1 VSHSGTKDDSAGG
14 VPTESAYSARMRL
27 LGSLGVL
34 REPNFRRLFWGRT
47 ISLVGDGISPVA
59 IAFAVLGMGGS
70 ATDLGIVIAAR
81 SVAVTA
87 LVLVGGVFA
96 DRISPRLAML
106 RADLTRVIVMGTMA
120 ALLIADAAST
130 WQIALLYGCEGAATA
145 FFNPA
150 SNAIIPQVVTP
161 SRLQEATALV
171 NLSRSAGNLVGP
183 AIAGVLLALGTPG
196 WAIAVDALTFALS
209 AAFLLRLRAPRRTDG
224 PAEPS
229 FVSELRHG
237 WTEFASHTWIWVVVL
252 SAAIS
257 NAVFFPAFE
266 VLGPTVAQESLG
278 GSSAWAVIAAA
289 LGAGSLIGG
298 ALALTLRP
306 RRLLLVGE
314 SGLVL
319 FGLPVVFLAMTAPV
333 ALIAFGAFVA
343 GATVSLAIILY
354 ETAAAQ
360 HVPQAALSR
369 VMAYDWFGSL
379 ALEPVGLVLIGPLA
393 AGIGISPT
401 LWGAA
406 VVLLVCQL
414 AVIAVPSVRRLE
426 ARPDGA
432 EPPAPLLPAIDARD

>member
-1 VSHSGTKDDSAGG
+1 
-14 VPTESAYSARMRL
+14 MRPP
-27 LGSLGVL
+27 GSLGVL

-106 RADLTRVIVMGTMA
+106 RADLTRMIVMGTMA

-130 WQIALLYGCEGAATA
+130 WQLALLYGCEGAATA

-150 SNAIIPQVVTP
+150 SNAIIPQVVSS

-183 AIAGVLLALGTPG
+183 AIAGILLALGTPG
-196 WAIAVDALTFALS
+196 WALAVDALTFGLS
-209 AAFLLRLRAPRRTDG
+209 AAFLVRLRAPRRAAGLT
-224 PAEPS
+224 EP
-229 FVSELRHG
+229 FISELRHG
-237 WTEFASHTWIWVVVL
+237 WTEFASRTWIWVVVL
-252 SAAIS
+252 SAAVS
-257 NAVFFPAFE
+257 NAIFFPAFE
-266 VLGPTVAQESLG
+266 VLGPTVAHESLG
-278 GSSAWAVIAAA
+278 GSSSWAVIAAA
-289 LGAGSLIGG
+289 LGAGSLVGG

-319 FGLPVVFLAMTAPV
+319 FGLPVVFLAITAPV

-360 HVPQAALSR
+360 HIPQAAFSR

-393 AGIGISPT
+393 AGIGISAT

-406 VVLLVCQL
+406 AVLLVCQL

-426 ARPDGA
+426 ARPDGGA
-432 EPPAPLLPAIDARD
+432 EPQAPLLPAIDVRD